1 MYSLSKID
9 FRVLILDKVL
19 VLGLAYVGIIAFQSA
34 TLATAFAAKS
44 MKDAMYINDVLDGFL
59 RFLKCI
65 LLSLVQVHLDHM
77 HMGIGGDDSWTPCV
91 HPQYLV
97 PPQPYQFSIRF
108 CPLTPQSSP
117 FEICQTQLE
126 NVS

>member
-1 MYSLSKID
+1 MNDIQMAEVVGSCTL
-9 FRVLILDKVL
+9 L
-19 VLGLAYVGIIAFQSA
+19 VDIY
-34 TLATAFAAKS
+34 K
-44 MKDAMYINDVLDGFL
+44 FL
-59 RFLKCI
+59 RKLWVP
-65 LLSLVQVHLDHM
+65 LVQVHLDHK

-108 CPLTPQSSP
+108 CPLTRQSSP
-117 FEICQTQLE
+117 LKICQTQLE